1 MNNYGN
7 GISVSALNGYIK
19 GMMERDDFL
28 AAVAVC
34 GEISN
39 FKRNVSGHLYFS
51 LKDEGAAVSA
61 VMFRSAA
68 SRLTFIPRDGMKV
81 TIWGRVSL
89 YEKTGQYQVYAEHM
103 VASGEGDLARAFEAL
118 KRKLEGEGLFSENR
132 KKPLPAM
139 PKRIGI
145 VTSPTGAAIR
155 DMLNVTGRRYPLADI
170 VIFPAAVQGVEAPA
184 QLRTGI
190 EIFNAMCSVDVI
202 IIGRGGGSIE
212 DLWAF
217 NDEALVR
224 AVAASEIPVVSAVG
238 HETDF
243 TLCDF
248 AADRRAPT
256 PSAAAEIVV
265 PDVAALKGGIS
276 YAEKRLLRSVT
287 AKISGETENVANLE
301 RILTLN
307 SPASKLERSRLRV
320 DNLTARLDNSA
331 TTALREAKSALA
343 QISARLGGMNPLAVL
358 SRGYSAV
365 ENDEGKFV
373 GSISQLEVGQNINI
387 VMSDGSVSADVVKI
401 SKASAKRRGSERK
414 VAK

>member
-1 MNNYGN
+1 MNNYSN
-7 GISVSALNGYIK
+7 GISVSALNRYIK
-19 GMMERDDFL
+19 EMMERDDFL
-28 AAVAVC
+28 LSVAVS

-51 LKDEGAAVSA
+51 LKDEGATVSA
-61 VMFRSAA
+61 VMFRGAA

-81 TIWGRVSL
+81 TLWGRVSL

-118 KRKLEGEGLFSENR
+118 KRKLEGEGLFSEQR

-139 PKRIGI
+139 PRRIGI

-170 VIFPAAVQGVEAPA
+170 VIYPAAVQGAEAPA
-184 QLRTGI
+184 QLRAGI
-190 EIFNAMCSVDVI
+190 ETFNALGSVDVI

-217 NDEALVR
+217 NDEALAR
-224 AVAASEIPVVSAVG
+224 SVAASAIPVVSAVG

-248 AADRRAPT
+248 ASDRRAPT

-265 PDVAALKGGIS
+265 PDVSELMRGIENTDRRLRRSVSAGIS
-276 YAEKRLLRSVT
+276 
-287 AKISGETENVANLE
+287 AKTENVANLE
-301 RILTLN
+301 RILLLN

-320 DNLTARLDNSA
+320 DNLRARLDSLA
-331 TTALREAKSALA
+331 TSTLRDAKSELG
-343 QISARLGGMNPLAVL
+343 QISAKLGGMNPLAVL
-358 SRGYSAV
+358 SRGYGAV
-365 ENDEGKFV
+365 ENSEGRFLSSV
-373 GSISQLEVGQNINI
+373 SSLEVGQNINI

-401 SKASAKRRGSERK
+401 SRSSAKRRVSERK